1 MKIWKSEHTYD
12 HPWETV
18 AQAAWR
24 KYPNPINPAVLGT
37 DVIDRQ
43 VVKGVLHTHRLVA
56 SKWPFP
62 KWAEAI
68 VGATNICYA
77 SEYSLVDPR
86 ARQMTLKTRN
96 LTFGSYMAVDETV
109 TYMPHPE
116 DSNKTLQ
123 KQEAIVTVHGMPLE
137 SYMENLM
144 TNKISVNA
152 GKGRQAI
159 EWVIGKLQM
168 EMKEITSNAI
178 HNTDDLINYTKK
190 SLHQVTHSVEDIS
203 LVTKKS
209 IEDLQQLTTTQKT
222 PQNVPST

>member
-1 MKIWKSEHTYD
+1 MKIWKSEHIYD

-18 AQAAWR
+18 AKAAWR

-37 DVIDRQ
+37 DVIDRK
-43 VVKGVLHTHRLVA
+43 VVKGVLHSHRLVA

-62 KWAEAI
+62 RWATSF
-68 VGATNICYA
+68 VGSTNICYA
-77 SEYSLVDPR
+77 SEYSLVDPKQ
-86 ARQMTLKTRN
+86 RQMTLRTRN
-96 LTFGSYMAVDETV
+96 LTFGSVMAVDETV

-123 KQEAIVTVHGMPLE
+123 RQEAIVTVQGMPLE

-144 TNKISVNA
+144 ANKISVNA

-159 EWVIGKLQM
+159 EWVIGKLQA
-168 EMKEITSNAI
+168 EMKEIASNAI
-178 HNTDDLINYTKK
+178 YNTDDLISFTKK
-190 SLHQVTHSVEDIS
+190 SLQQVTYSVDDIS

-209 IEDLQQLTTTQKT
+209 IEDLQNLQST
-222 PQNVPST
+222 PQSVPTP